1 MSNPFVLEDEVVNS
15 PRRTY
20 KLDTDLIRGFKL
32 AVNNNQLY
40 RALEYMS
47 LIVEVIE
54 RKFSEQDK
62 AFTDQQVEESSLAP
76 SRKITKQAPAPT
88 PPKEEKAGEE
98 N

>member
-54 RKFSEQDK
+54 RRFADEDQ
-62 AFTDQQVEESSLAP
+62 AFTDNQIESSLAP
-76 SRKITKQAPAPT
+76 SRKVTKQAQPPT
-88 PPKEEKAGEE
+88 PPREEKVGEE
-98 N
+98 K